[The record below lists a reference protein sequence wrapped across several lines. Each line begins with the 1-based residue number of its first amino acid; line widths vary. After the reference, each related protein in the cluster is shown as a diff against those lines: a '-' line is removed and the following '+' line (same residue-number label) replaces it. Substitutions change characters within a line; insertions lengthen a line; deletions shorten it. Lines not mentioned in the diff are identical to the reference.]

1 MKSYKFPRI
10 LSMLLILSTFIFAK
24 CNSDSTS
31 DGCIDTDKIK
41 TDYACIEIYAPV
53 CGCDGKTY
61 SNDCFAG
68 VAGLL
73 EWTDGECE

>member
-1 MKSYKFPRI
+1 MKPNTIPRI
-10 LSMLLILSTFIFAK
+10 LSLLFILSTFIFAK
-24 CNSDSTS
+24 CNSEPTS

-61 SNDCFAG
+61 SNDCFATI
-68 VAGLL
+68 AGLL
-73 EWTDGECE
+73 EWEEGECE